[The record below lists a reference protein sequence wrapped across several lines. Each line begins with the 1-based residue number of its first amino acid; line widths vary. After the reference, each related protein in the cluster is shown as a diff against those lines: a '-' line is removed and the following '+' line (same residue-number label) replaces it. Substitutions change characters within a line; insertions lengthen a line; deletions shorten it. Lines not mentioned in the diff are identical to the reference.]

1 MNWSKLGNGVWWA
14 ANTTPAPDPGPAYT
28 NQAVW
33 YAWNSNARNENIQ
46 NVTFNVDATCRLN
59 RFYIAQNGDYTSVTF
74 TGGTLKYLTADTF
87 TVGTAVLTASG
98 AQFAAGHYIITEE
111 SATAPSI
118 SNAALDP
125 DPGTV
130 TVPDTYKLIKIDSF
144 GNIAQ
149 ITQYNTLECQNQNLG
164 YRIGYNANLF
174 NYRTTSPA
182 TSENLVCEI
191 NSWIATLGN
200 YVNTGNNAAGA
211 GAKFLAGTSFEVG
224 TTLYQFDG
232 VNYYQSGT
240 YITTVISPIAGNSPS
255 QIRFLD
261 PNRPLDLT
269 PDSYQIVIV
278 GANGVISS
286 IDQYN
291 TVACSVEVCSI
302 DWTRINS
309 SSTKLKTGG
318 NIPILNTSAA
328 WKTAYDNQTPAACH
342 VDFDV
347 NNASYG
353 LLYNY
358 FAKDTIQPPT
368 GYRLPTAA
376 DYTALSTG
384 ACFTGQNYNRYGA
397 NPGNWD
403 TTLLTNTTELG
414 DTDLNIQGYG
424 YARLINNSQTFA
436 RFSEGE
442 WYWDDGT
449 STTLGFDISNANGYL
464 VTSSL
469 SAGTNTQRS
478 HFIRFVKI

>member
-1 MNWSKLGNGVWWA
+1 M
-14 ANTTPAPDPGPAYT
+14 ANLKIQGITPAAGKIKVGSSDVSKIYKGSTVVWPTATLTYT
-28 NQAVW
+28 NQTVW
-33 YAWNSNARNENIQ
+33 YAWSSNTRNEDIQ
-46 NVTFNVDATCRLN
+46 DVIFNVDATCRIN
-59 RFYIAQNGDYTSVTF
+59 RFYNAQGGDYASVSI
-74 TGGTLKYLTADTF
+74 TGDTLKYLTADTF

-232 VNYYQSGT
+232 IDKYPAGT
-240 YITTVISPIAGNSPS
+240 YLTKAISPTAGGAPLSIS
-255 QIRFLD
+255 ILD
-261 PNRPLDLT
+261 PNKPSIPV
-269 PDSYQIVIV
+269 PDSYQIVII
-278 GANGVISS
+278 GANGVITS

-291 TVACSVEVCSI
+291 TVTC
-302 DWTRINS
+302 
-309 SSTKLKTGG
+309 
-318 NIPILNTSAA
+318 P
-328 WKTAYDNQTPAACH
+328 
-342 VDFDV
+342 
-347 NNASYG
+347 
-353 LLYNY
+353 
-358 FAKDTIQPPT
+358 
-368 GYRLPTAA
+368 
-376 DYTALSTG
+376 
-384 ACFTGQNYNRYGA
+384 
-397 NPGNWD
+397 
-403 TTLLTNTTELG
+403 
-414 DTDLNIQGYG
+414 
-424 YARLINNSQTFA
+424 
-436 RFSEGE
+436 
-442 WYWDDGT
+442 
-449 STTLGFDISNANGYL
+449 
-464 VTSSL
+464 
-469 SAGTNTQRS
+469 
-478 HFIRFVKI
+478 

>member
-149 ITQYNTLECQNQNLG
+149 ITQYNTLDCQTQSLG
-164 YRIGYNANLF
+164 FQIRYKGSPTSQL
-174 NYRTTSPA
+174 NYGSISPS

-191 NSWIATLGN
+191 NSWIETLGN
-200 YVNTGNNAAGA
+200 YTLNEGGSSGTSG
-211 GAKFLAGTSFEVG
+211 KFLAGTSFEVG

-232 VNYYQSGT
+232 IDKYPAGT
-240 YITTVISPIAGNSPS
+240 YLTKAISPTAGGAPLSIS
-255 QIRFLD
+255 ILD
-261 PNRPLDLT
+261 PNKPSIPV
-269 PDSYQIVIV
+269 PDSYQIVII
-278 GANGVISS
+278 GANGVITS

-291 TVACSVEVCSI
+291 TVTC
-302 DWTRINS
+302 
-309 SSTKLKTGG
+309 
-318 NIPILNTSAA
+318 P
-328 WKTAYDNQTPAACH
+328 
-342 VDFDV
+342 
-347 NNASYG
+347 
-353 LLYNY
+353 
-358 FAKDTIQPPT
+358 
-368 GYRLPTAA
+368 
-376 DYTALSTG
+376 
-384 ACFTGQNYNRYGA
+384 
-397 NPGNWD
+397 
-403 TTLLTNTTELG
+403 
-414 DTDLNIQGYG
+414 
-424 YARLINNSQTFA
+424 
-436 RFSEGE
+436 
-442 WYWDDGT
+442 
-449 STTLGFDISNANGYL
+449 
-464 VTSSL
+464 
-469 SAGTNTQRS
+469 
-478 HFIRFVKI
+478 